1 MDNEKADNARAS
13 GKSNLQLA
21 IKFFQNIISESF
33 NNVKSGEE
41 TAIARYYIPFL
52 FEEKEENSEFQII
65 EMLEE
70 YEYKYGFEYNAQSI
84 VAEWLYRKS
93 RKTNRE
99 VIIFERTTHT
109 VVFGST
115 VRKEC
120 DLYKEQIPK
129 EILVLSFFNRLKL
142 KTPIFKTVYNSII
155 TGALVTSSG
164 VWESKSL
171 LEEFLPD
178 FIKIRKEKLVSFL
191 KAIDTGTMDISFIE
205 EEKQVYFLT
214 EHIGKDGR
222 RYPLNLYDESEGTIK
237 SIIVFMFAQLTIS
250 KGNYMFIDE
259 LNIKLHPRWFINIGR
274 AHV

>member
-70 YEYKYGFEYNAQSI
+70 YEYKYGFNAQSI

-109 VVFGST
+109 VVFVSQ
-115 VRKEC
+115 
-120 DLYKEQIPK
+120 L
-129 EILVLSFFNRLKL
+129 
-142 KTPIFKTVYNSII
+142 FK
-155 TGALVTSSG
+155 G
-164 VWESKSL
+164 
-171 LEEFLPD
+171 D
-178 FIKIRKEKLVSFL
+178 
-191 KAIDTGTMDISFIE
+191 
-205 EEKQVYFLT
+205 
-214 EHIGKDGR
+214 
-222 RYPLNLYDESEGTIK
+222 
-237 SIIVFMFAQLTIS
+237 
-250 KGNYMFIDE
+250 
-259 LNIKLHPRWFINIGR
+259 
-274 AHV
+274 